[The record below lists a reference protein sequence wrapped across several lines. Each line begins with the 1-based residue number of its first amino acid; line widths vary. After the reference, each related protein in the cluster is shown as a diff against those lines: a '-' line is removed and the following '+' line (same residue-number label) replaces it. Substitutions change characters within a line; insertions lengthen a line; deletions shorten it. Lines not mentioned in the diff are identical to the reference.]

1 MTNGNPALVGLRDAK
16 PGGRV
21 VGLKD
26 TKPGGG
32 GGGGEGGGAER
43 VQACGEG
50 GGTKRW
56 QTWAIYWL
64 NCTCTSKTRNG

>member
-16 PGGRV
+16 PV
-21 VGLKD
+21 
-26 TKPGGG
+26 
-32 GGGGEGGGAER
+32 GGEGGERERKGGWAER